1 MLITSMGEIL
11 YDNERLWPF
20 MRSGVNLPPW
30 KSKEEG
36 SGGGYAQSGLGLFSL
51 QLMCIDFPKVLKE
64 GLNTVIAEAQEELQK
79 LKFMD
84 PDSVHKE
91 RYLKAVILTHQAV
104 IGYARRF
111 ANLAVE
117 MATKEKD
124 PVRKKELERMAEACR
139 WVPTNPARTFYE
151 AIQSFWFLF
160 LMINPSPTAV
170 PGRFDQYM
178 YPFYKKDMEMGR
190 LTREEAL
197 ELLECMRVKDMQI
210 NRTSGANLRKKNAG
224 MAKWHN
230 WTIGG
235 LTADG
240 KDGTNE
246 LTYLVLEAAKDTQ
259 LPHHTITLRVHENTP
274 EELLVKALEV
284 VKTGLGMP
292 TFIGDKSYVGFFQ
305 RNGVPLETAREYV
318 MSGCLDANI
327 PGYSRTVAIGMFV
340 VPQGQD
346 CNGPTGVMKSAM
358 MIDQEPYQ
366 ATLLNMKFHPT
377 ALKSTADL
385 KKLAALMKT
394 YFNQGGKHVQFN
406 VVDRATLVAA
416 QEKPN
421 ENRDLVV
428 RVAGYSA
435 YFVQLGKAMQ
445 DEVISRTEHSLS

>member
-1 MLITSMGEIL
+1 
-11 YDNERLWPF
+11 
-20 MRSGVNLPPW
+20 
-30 KSKEEG
+30 
-36 SGGGYAQSGLGLFSL
+36 
-51 QLMCIDFPKVLKE
+51 MCIDFPKVLKE

-170 PGRFDQYM
+170 PGRFDQY
-178 YPFYKKDMEMGR
+178 
-190 LTREEAL
+190 
-197 ELLECMRVKDMQI
+197 
-210 NRTSGANLRKKNAG
+210 
-224 MAKWHN
+224 
-230 WTIGG
+230 
-235 LTADG
+235 
-240 KDGTNE
+240 
-246 LTYLVLEAAKDTQ
+246 
-259 LPHHTITLRVHENTP
+259 
-274 EELLVKALEV
+274 
-284 VKTGLGMP
+284 
-292 TFIGDKSYVGFFQ
+292 
-305 RNGVPLETAREYV
+305 
-318 MSGCLDANI
+318 
-327 PGYSRTVAIGMFV
+327 
-340 VPQGQD
+340 
-346 CNGPTGVMKSAM
+346 
-358 MIDQEPYQ
+358 DQEPYQ

-428 RVAGYSA
+428 RVARNTA
-435 YFVQLGKAMQ
+435 YPDVQWSTK
-445 DEVISRTEHSLS
+445 